1 MKKLYSFLFA
11 VFVLVLASPRLEAQI
26 SLASLSDFQNGT
38 NQGWGVGSMGASQ
51 PVNMATGGP
60 NGPGDRYLSTN
71 NLVGTGG
78 KLVINNESPIWTGDW
93 LAAGVNFISFM
104 ARNPGPNPLTLR
116 AVFKLFQGPGA
127 PAAFSAIGVVLPAGS
142 GWTRINLPVQP
153 FDLLDNGFPV
163 PFILSGVV
171 QLRIIHNTMPS
182 GEGEPIVGALDIDVI
197 SASAGLILPVT
208 LEYFNASSD
217 NNNNTISWKTL
228 SESNSDYF
236 EVERSAD
243 GSNWTLLEKIN
254 AAGNSIAAIEYS
266 VKDFFP
272 YKGFSYY
279 RLKQVDIDNR
289 FTYSAVRKV
298 LVNEAID
305 NSITVYPNPATAF
318 IILAEKNTVDIA
330 ALIITNISGQV
341 VNNRVKI
348 NSLSPYKIRI
358 DISQLADGIYY
369 IKTKNG
375 NMVQYIKK

>member
-1 MKKLYSFLFA
+1 MD
-11 VFVLVLASPRLEAQI
+11 LA
-26 SLASLSDFQNGT
+26 G
-38 NQGWGVGSMGASQ
+38 
-51 PVNMATGGP
+51 
-60 NGPGDRYLSTN
+60 
-71 NLVGTGG
+71 
-78 KLVINNESPIWTGDW
+78 
-93 LAAGVNFISFM
+93 
-104 ARNPGPNPLTLR
+104 
-116 AVFKLFQGPGA
+116 
-127 PAAFSAIGVVLPAGS
+127 
-142 GWTRINLPVQP
+142 
-153 FDLLDNGFPV
+153 
-163 PFILSGVV
+163 
-171 QLRIIHNTMPS
+171 
-182 GEGEPIVGALDIDVI
+182 
-197 SASAGLILPVT
+197 
-208 LEYFNASSD
+208 
-217 NNNNTISWKTL
+217 
-228 SESNSDYF
+228 
-236 EVERSAD
+236 
-243 GSNWTLLEKIN
+243 KIN

-375 NMVQYIKK
+375 NRVQYIKK